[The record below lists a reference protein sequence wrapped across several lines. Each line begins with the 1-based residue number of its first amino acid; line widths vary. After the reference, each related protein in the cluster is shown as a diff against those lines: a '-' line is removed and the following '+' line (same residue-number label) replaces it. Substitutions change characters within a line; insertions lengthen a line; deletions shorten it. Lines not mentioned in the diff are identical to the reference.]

1 MFNLEGK
8 DNISNFGAVPGGD
21 LCKIFN
27 PSGFHGSPEG
37 ADEDFLHFKEVI
49 NEWLQNGG
57 AFHRIYIVI
66 NGNKLR
72 MSKMDVRA
80 IWLCFGLL
88 GYDLLFQT
96 SKEGHRRWTF
106 EPFCGSK
113 HREQMRIVVT
123 HMDHSECDK
132 KYWETQCLL
141 AFPALRDVP
150 IYFTGLSELWQ
161 NGYDLLQLDLQNVK
175 PSSAVFVLPPLF
187 SRWKAKWKVARE
199 FLAHE
204 AVLKEDWKKGFA
216 EESERN
222 LEGEEEQNLL
232 SAWQEFHDAQ
242 FEKHFSYLQLELDF
256 AKSQTVQE
264 LIYLVFLCKNKYT
277 NKGFSSTQ

>member
-49 NEWLQNGG
+49 NELLQNGG

-96 SKEGHRRWTF
+96 SK
-106 EPFCGSK
+106 
-113 HREQMRIVVT
+113 
-123 HMDHSECDK
+123 D
-132 KYWETQCLL
+132 
-141 AFPALRDVP
+141 
-150 IYFTGLSELWQ
+150 
-161 NGYDLLQLDLQNVK
+161 
-175 PSSAVFVLPPLF
+175 
-187 SRWKAKWKVARE
+187 
-199 FLAHE
+199 
-204 AVLKEDWKKGFA
+204 
-216 EESERN
+216 
-222 LEGEEEQNLL
+222 
-232 SAWQEFHDAQ
+232 
-242 FEKHFSYLQLELDF
+242 
-256 AKSQTVQE
+256 
-264 LIYLVFLCKNKYT
+264 
-277 NKGFSSTQ
+277 